1 MKNWVNLIRKKGLIN
16 MKYVVEIIKKDVYI
30 VEAENHE
37 EAEAIAV
44 AGNLPAF
51 KADEVEEINVER
63 AY

>member
-1 MKNWVNLIRKKGLIN
+1 MKMRYI
-16 MKYVVEIIKKDVYI
+16 VEIIKKDVYI